1 MSLFDTSKIIE
12 MLRENQFKTG
22 YISVITL
29 IEILRGVKENKR
41 SKVKELLETVFDVLP
56 IDNDVILEYC
66 ILYQKLKERGQL
78 VSDADLLIAAT
89 AKSRNLTVITNDKDS
104 LRLKNL
110 GVKVKNN

>member
-1 MSLFDTSKIIE
+1 
-12 MLRENQFKTG
+12 MLRRNQFKTG

-66 ILYQKLKERGQL
+66 VLYQKLKERGQL

-89 AKSRNLTVITNDKDS
+89 ARSRNLTVITNDKDF
-104 LRLKNL
+104 LRLRNL
-110 GVKVKNN
+110 GVKVKIN